1 MTLRGF
7 ALVLALIVPSAAM
20 ADPIIVSGMWSP
32 IMTPLSADPNALTVE
47 ETAFWSNQSWDG
59 ERMGVFYLMT
69 DAFNFNREN
78 LEYLHNEDGSP
89 VSFRF
94 DEEIL
99 NQTWLGGIT
108 GWTGG
113 VFGRNELGA
122 FTYDSGTG
130 HVSNSWDNGEQYA
143 LFRIR
148 GAETTR
154 YILGIED
161 ILLSESNN
169 DRDYNDYIT
178 TFETRSVPEPGTLLL
193 LGSGMA
199 MLAAQRRRAARKAR
213 REPTN

>member
-1 MTLRGF
+1 MTLRAF
-7 ALVLALIVPSAAM
+7 VVVLALMVPSAAM
-20 ADPIIVSGMWSP
+20 ADPITASGIWSP
-32 IMTPLSADPNALTVE
+32 TMTPPSADPNAVTAE
-47 ETAFWSNQSWDG
+47 QTAFWSNPSWDG
-59 ERMGVFYLMT
+59 ALMGVAYLIN
-69 DAFNFNREN
+69 AFNTEN

-99 NQTWLGGIT
+99 NQTWLFGIT

-113 VFGRNELGA
+113 VFGTNELGA

-130 HVSNSWDNGEQYA
+130 RLSNSWDNGEQYA

-148 GAETTR
+148 GEETTR

-161 ILLSESNN
+161 ILLSETT
-169 DRDYNDYIT
+169 DRDYNDYVT

-199 MLAAQRRRAARKAR
+199 MLAAERRRAARKAR
-213 REPTN
+213 SEAAN

>member
-1 MTLRGF
+1 MTLRAF
-7 ALVLALIVPSAAM
+7 VVVLALMVPSAAM

-32 IMTPLSADPNALTVE
+32 TMTPPGADPNALTAE
-47 ETAFWSNQSWDG
+47 QTAFWSNPSWDG
-59 ERMGVFYLMT
+59 ALMGVAYLIN
-69 DAFNFNREN
+69 AFNTEN

-99 NQTWLGGIT
+99 NQTWLFGIT

-130 HVSNSWDNGEQYA
+130 RVSNSWDNGEQYA

-148 GAETTR
+148 GEETTR

-161 ILLSESNN
+161 ILLSEVT
-169 DRDYNDYIT
+169 DRDYNDYVT

-193 LGSGMA
+193 VGSGMA
-199 MLAAQRRRAARKAR
+199 MLAAQRRRAALKAR
-213 REPTN
+213 SEATN

>member
-1 MTLRGF
+1 MTLRAF
-7 ALVLALIVPSAAM
+7 VVVLALIVPSAAM

-32 IMTPLSADPNALTVE
+32 TMTPPSADPNALTAE

-59 ERMGVFYLMT
+59 ALMGIAYLIN
-69 DAFNFNREN
+69 AFNTEN

-94 DEEIL
+94 DEEIF
-99 NQTWLGGIT
+99 NQTWLFGIT
-108 GWTGG
+108 AWTGG

-130 HVSNSWDNGEQYA
+130 RVSNSWDNGEQYA

-148 GAETTR
+148 GEETTR

-161 ILLSESNN
+161 ILLSEVT
-169 DRDYNDYIT
+169 DRDYNDYVT
-178 TFETRSVPEPGTLLL
+178 TFEIRSVPEPGTLLL

-199 MLAAQRRRAARKAR
+199 MLAAERRRAARKAR
-213 REPTN
+213 SEAAN

>member
-1 MTLRGF
+1 
-7 ALVLALIVPSAAM
+7 M
-20 ADPIIVSGMWSP
+20 ASGW
-32 IMTPLSADPNALTVE
+32 A
-47 ETAFWSNQSWDG
+47 
-59 ERMGVFYLMT
+59 FYLMT
-69 DAFNFNREN
+69 DVFNNREN

-143 LFRIR
+143 LPYPWCRDDALHSR
-148 GAETTR
+148 
-154 YILGIED
+154 IED

-169 DRDYNDYIT
+169 DRDYNDYVA

-193 LGSGMA
+193 LSSGLA
-199 MLAAQRRRAARKAR
+199 MLAAGRRRAARKAR

>member
-1 MTLRGF
+1 MTLRAF
-7 ALVLALIVPSAAM
+7 VVVLALMVPSAAM

-32 IMTPLSADPNALTVE
+32 TMTPPSADPNALTAEQAV
-47 ETAFWSNQSWDG
+47 FWSNQSWDG
-59 ERMGVFYLMT
+59 ALMGVAYLIN
-69 DAFNFNREN
+69 AFNTEN

-99 NQTWLGGIT
+99 NQTWLFGIT

-130 HVSNSWDNGEQYA
+130 RVSNSWDNGEQYA

-148 GAETTR
+148 GEETTR

-161 ILLSESNN
+161 ILLSEVS
-169 DRDYNDYIT
+169 DRDYNDYVT

-193 LGSGMA
+193 VGSGMA
-199 MLAAQRRRAARKAR
+199 MLAAQRRRAARKVRSEAA
-213 REPTN
+213 N

>member
-1 MTLRGF
+1 MTLRAF
-7 ALVLALIVPSAAM
+7 VVVVALMVPSAAM
-20 ADPIIVSGMWSP
+20 ADPIIVSGVWSP
-32 IMTPLSADPNALTVE
+32 TMTPPSADPNAVTAE
-47 ETAFWSNQSWDG
+47 QTAFWSNPSWDG
-59 ERMGVFYLMT
+59 ALMGVAYLIN
-69 DAFNFNREN
+69 AFNTEN

-99 NQTWLGGIT
+99 NQTWLFGIT

-113 VFGRNELGA
+113 VFGTNELGA

-130 HVSNSWDNGEQYA
+130 RLSNSWDNGEQYA

-148 GAETTR
+148 GEETTR

-161 ILLSESNN
+161 ILLSEVS
-169 DRDYNDYIT
+169 DRDYNDYVT

-199 MLAAQRRRAARKAR
+199 MLAAERRRAARKAR
-213 REPTN
+213 SEAAN